1 MTNVWLPFLRS
12 CEKFSVEEQFRL
24 REDKTRITRGGQ
36 RQIVNRIVVNE
47 SATLPRQHV
56 RILRAAVRGS
66 SSLQLEGSNAVH
78 IRSKRPGHHD
88 SAKVLEGHTL
98 LS

>member
-47 SATLPRQHV
+47 SAPFLGSMFGFSARQFIASVVGEQCHAYPV
-56 RILRAAVRGS
+56 
-66 SSLQLEGSNAVH
+66 
-78 IRSKRPGHHD
+78 
-88 SAKVLEGHTL
+88 
-98 LS
+98 